1 MVWTFASIAGGFA
14 RKFGF
19 NFGNYRS
26 FAQNRCVDEAI
37 GEIVLLSG

>member
-26 FAQNRCVDEAI
+26 FSKNRGADEAI
-37 GEIVLLSG
+37 SEIVLLSG